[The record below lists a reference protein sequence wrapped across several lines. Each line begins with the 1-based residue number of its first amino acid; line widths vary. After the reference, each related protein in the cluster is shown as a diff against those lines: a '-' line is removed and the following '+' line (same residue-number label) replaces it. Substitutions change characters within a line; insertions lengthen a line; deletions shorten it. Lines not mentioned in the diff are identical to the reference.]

1 MSCGDNCVVFC
12 VQDVRH
18 RDVMGLLCSADR
30 NSLITEI
37 HQLRAQ
43 RHPVDTSG
51 MTLDSIR
58 LYFVC
63 STAVI
68 SFFLS
73 SAGNTERESQ
83 ELQTELKQT
92 QLELE
97 SSLKSQHRLMKDLD
111 ALR

>member
-1 MSCGDNCVVFC
+1 MFC

-51 MTLDSIR
+51 MTCER
-58 LYFVC
+58 V
-63 STAVI
+63 
-68 SFFLS
+68 S
-73 SAGNTERESQ
+73 SAGITE

-97 SSLKSQHRLMKDLD
+97 SSLKSQHRLVKDLD
-111 ALR
+111 TLR